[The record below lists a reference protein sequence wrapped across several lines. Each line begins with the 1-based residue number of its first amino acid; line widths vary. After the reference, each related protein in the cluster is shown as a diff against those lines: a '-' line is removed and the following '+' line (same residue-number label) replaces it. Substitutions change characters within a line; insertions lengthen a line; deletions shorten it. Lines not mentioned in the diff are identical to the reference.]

1 VQAIIMILTM
11 ILLPAILIGK
21 VGGPVAFW
29 EKLGAQP
36 DGASLTDAFGGK
48 SGFALIG
55 FLALWLGVPLGN
67 PGQPHVLVRLMAVKD
82 RRAIRRGGM
91 ISSAWVLILFTGA
104 VLLGMAA
111 RVYFGHLD
119 DPEQILPIIARDSSI
134 VPGFIGG
141 MIIAAILAAI
151 CSTADSQLLVAA
163 SSVSHDLLVRVFKMN
178 ASLTTKMIID
188 RAAVVLI
195 GTIATAIAL
204 VEVRSVFSFV
214 LDYGWAG
221 LGAGFGPAL
230 ILRLCWRRTTGW
242 GVLAGMIVGVA
253 TAVIWKQFPDL
264 QAQVYN
270 LVPAFALSMLTIIA
284 VSLGGQ
290 KGSAKKVRSWT

>member
-1 VQAIIMILTM
+1 
-11 ILLPAILIGK
+11 
-21 VGGPVAFW
+21 
-29 EKLGAQP
+29 
-36 DGASLTDAFGGK
+36 
-48 SGFALIG
+48 
-55 FLALWLGVPLGN
+55 
-67 PGQPHVLVRLMAVKD
+67 
-82 RRAIRRGGM
+82 
-91 ISSAWVLILFTGA
+91 
-104 VLLGMAA
+104 MAA

-119 DPEQILPIIARDSSI
+119 DPEQILPIIARDPSI

-141 MIIAAILAAI
+141 MIVAAILAAI

-290 KGSAKKVRSWT
+290 KGSTKKVRSWT